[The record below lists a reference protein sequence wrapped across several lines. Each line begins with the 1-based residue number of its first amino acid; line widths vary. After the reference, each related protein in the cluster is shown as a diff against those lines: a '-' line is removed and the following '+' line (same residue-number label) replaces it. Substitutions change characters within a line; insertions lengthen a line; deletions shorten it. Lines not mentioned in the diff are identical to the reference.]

1 MGYSVVVMQQSP
13 IVPTNPDGSNRSTPV
28 VSRAREDSSRSI
40 LPTLAIL
47 IAAPLTALLL
57 TMFVF
62 QSYEVDGPSMES
74 TLQHQD
80 RLLVWKLPKTVA
92 SLTNNPYIPERED
105 IIIFVKHG
113 VNEIGGSDKQLIK
126 RVIGLPGERVTVR
139 EGKVT
144 VYNRQNPRGFNPD
157 VGSWIADAQLSQTGG
172 SVDIT
177 VKEDEV
183 FVLGDNRDNSLDS
196 RAFGTVKA
204 NDIVGKLAVR
214 IFPINKF
221 DSFL

>member
-1 MGYSVVVMQQSP
+1 MQQSP
-13 IVPTNPDGSNRSTPV
+13 IVPINPDGSNRTTPV
-28 VSRAREDSSRSI
+28 VSRSPQEGRRSI

-62 QSYEVDGPSMES
+62 QSYEVDGPSMEQ

-80 RLLVWKLPKTVA
+80 RLIVWKLPRTIA
-92 SLTNNPYIPERED
+92 NLTGGHYVPSRGD
-105 IIIFVKHG
+105 IVIFVKHG
-113 VNEIGGSDKQLIK
+113 VSEIGGGDKQLIK
-126 RVIGLPGERVTVR
+126 RVVALPGERVVVR

-144 VYNRQNPRGFNPD
+144 VYSREQPNGFNPD
-157 VGSWIADAQLSQTGG
+157 LGDYA
-172 SVDIT
+172 SVDIAKTTSGNIDLT
-177 VKEDEV
+177 VKENEV

-196 RAFGTVKA
+196 RAFGTVSS
-204 NDIVGKLAVR
+204 NDLVGKLAFR

-221 DSFL
+221 EGFL